1 MSPGSLNLTW
11 ILLAGASAGLAVLA
25 WWPST
30 AARLRAEPDGSSFGR
45 AAFEGW
51 RRIGSA
57 VATGAA
63 VWFATSGLG
72 WLSLIIGAAAAVGS
86 YVMLGRLVS
95 APVEKRRA
103 ALTAELP
110 QACDLI
116 VSCLSAGLPVL
127 SAVRVVAASTTGAMA
142 EELAEAM
149 AKITLGVD
157 EARVWSE
164 LAVHPPLA
172 AFGRELARGA
182 ATGVSLAERI
192 ADVGS
197 QARQEAAAAAEVR
210 ARKVGVSSVLPLM
223 MCFLPSFVLLGLVP
237 VVGGVVSKLFG

>member
-1 MSPGSLNLTW
+1 MNLTW
-11 ILLAGASAGLAVLA
+11 IVLAGACTGLAVLM
-25 WWPST
+25 WWPSS
-30 AARLRAEPDGSSFGR
+30 AARLRPTPDGPPDAQVASFR
-45 AAFEGW
+45 W

-57 VATGAA
+57 VATGGA

-72 WLSLIIGAAAAVGS
+72 WVAIVIGLVAMGGS
-86 YVMLGRLVS
+86 YVTLGRLVS
-95 APVEKRRA
+95 ADEERRRA

-116 VSCLSAGLPVL
+116 VSCLSAGLPL
-127 SAVRVVAASTTGAMA
+127 FSAVRAVANSTVGPMA

-172 AFGRELARGA
+172 AFGRELSRGA

-192 ADVGS
+192 ADVGA

-210 ARKVGVSSVLPLM
+210 ARQVGVSSVLPLM
-223 MCFLPSFVLLGLVP
+223 VCFLPSFVLLGLVP
-237 VVGGVVSKLFG
+237 VVGGIVSRLFG